1 MRFPDWRP
9 ARDRYEVEMHCI
21 GPTGRYLGV
30 WTYKAVPFETAIGLI
45 ERCAGRRDVGSL
57 KMRRLPPRARRSMP
71 TRERRGLDF
80 LLGVPL
86 PVGSTPPAAGGP
98 PPDFED

>member
-9 ARDRYEVEMHCI
+9 ARDRYEVEMHSL

-30 WTYKAVPFETAIGLI
+30 WRWKGVSFETAIGLI
-45 ERCAGRRDVGSL
+45 ERYAGRRDVGSL
-57 KMRRLPPRARRSMP
+57 KMWRYPPRSRRSML
-71 TRERRGLDF
+71 TRPRPGLDF
-80 LLGVPL
+80 LDVPL
-86 PVGSTPPAAGGP
+86 PVGSTPPADGGP